1 MDYYD
6 SAEDLIISR
15 SRALQELRAHNCE
28 DFREFFQDLGDKS
41 EYLAQDVLIQRGKPV
56 KQSLNKGQDNELFIP
71 PQPQRHRRQQMVVQA

>member
-15 SRALQELRAHNCE
+15 SRALQELRAHSCE

-41 EYLAQDVLIQRGKPV
+41 EYLAQDVLNWLGY
-56 KQSLNKGQDNELFIP
+56 
-71 PQPQRHRRQQMVVQA
+71 